1 MAKDT
6 CSADMP
12 TPSRRHLSALR
23 AMFSGF
29 SKCLYKTCDCDG
41 GKLRIAAAAA
51 VEPMPHSNARN
62 STLGLICVSK
72 SSHSM
77 SPTFPGRKP
86 ACSTRY
92 SNLGLSLSLTLCPSI
107 FGSRLT
113 HSFAAAVVMPTPP
126 SGMGPVRN
134 CTTARTSSSAS
145 RARTP
150 GKARTIAAR
159 SAGAHPNSSTR
170 TSRFLAILRS
180 GPSAALEAPSADPFA
195 SRSRARYVSASS
207 FRCFATALG
216 F

>member
-12 TPSRRHLSALR
+12 TSSRRHLSALR

-159 SAGAHPNSSTR
+159 SAGAHPSSSTR

-180 GPSAALEAPSADPFA
+180 GPSAARTPADPFA
-195 SRSRARYVSASS
+195 SRSSARYVSASS
-207 FRCFATALG
+207 LRCFATALG

>member
-1 MAKDT
+1 M
-6 CSADMP
+6 
-12 TPSRRHLSALR
+12 
-23 AMFSGF
+23 
-29 SKCLYKTCDCDG
+29 
-41 GKLRIAAAAA
+41 
-51 VEPMPHSNARN
+51 
-62 STLGLICVSK
+62 
-72 SSHSM
+72 
-77 SPTFPGRKP
+77 
-86 ACSTRY
+86 
-92 SNLGLSLSLTLCPSI
+92 SLTLCPSI

-145 RARTP
+145 RAEDA
-150 GKARTIAAR
+150 GKGADDRREVRGCAIPIAVYEDL
-159 SAGAHPNSSTR
+159 AG
-170 TSRFLAILRS
+170 FLAILRS